1 MKVTEAVDRI
11 SLVTDGS
18 ILFLPQ
24 IDNFHRSW
32 SGLFAPR
39 YRLSS
44 PVARKKR
51 RTLSRHR
58 AYEKMDKYYA
68 NEKSCS

>member
-24 IDNFHRSW
+24 IDNFHRNW
-32 SGLFAPR
+32 DGLFAPR
-39 YRLSS
+39 HRPSS

-51 RTLSRHR
+51 RILSRPR
-58 AYEKMDKYYA
+58 AYEKYG
-68 NEKSCS
+68 

>member
-24 IDNFHRSW
+24 IDNFYRNW
-32 SGLFAPR
+32 SGLFASR
-39 YRLSS
+39 HRLSS

-51 RTLSRHR
+51 RTLSRYR
-58 AYEKMDKYYA
+58 AYGKMDKNYA